1 MGDYTAVQF
10 GSMATGESEFASTYS
25 QIRGTLTTLESQLQA
40 SLSQWTGAAQA
51 AYHVEKTKW
60 DNAAADMA
68 AVVSQLGKAI
78 GIANENYQSA
88 ERVNS
93 QMWGA

>member
-10 GSMATGESEFASTYS
+10 GSMATGEADFASTYQ
-25 QIRGTLTTLESQLQA
+25 QIHGTLTTLESQLQA
-40 SLSQWTGAAQA
+40 SLNRWTGAAQA
-51 AYHVEKTKW
+51 AYYVEKTKW

-68 AVVSQLGKAI
+68 AVVAQLGKAI

-88 ERVNS
+88 ERAN
-93 QMWGA
+93 QAMWG